1 METLLN
7 ISLMPDGTPV
17 VSSDIL
23 SIEIKNPERL
33 GRWTRRPV
41 RMEDHESLH
50 PVLKDNL
57 LAWRREKA
65 QELNLSAFI
74 ILTNR
79 TLLAISDLAPL
90 SAEELLAI
98 HGFGNILYERY
109 GEDILR
115 IVEESLAQEVQL

>member
-1 METLLN
+1 MQTLLN

-23 SIEIKNPERL
+23 SIEIKNPEKL
-33 GRWTRRPV
+33 GQWTRRPV
-41 RMEDHESLH
+41 RMEEHESIH

-57 LAWRREKA
+57 IAWRREKA
-65 QELNLSAFI
+65 RELNLSAFI

-90 SAEELLAI
+90 SADELLAI
-98 HGFGNILYERY
+98 HGFGNTLYERY

-115 IVEESLAQEVQL
+115 LVEESLAQEVQP